1 MRASSTVIAVC
12 CLVFAAQAE
21 APRRALQG
29 STEQAADA
37 PGWNGRL
44 PEGVDPRALTGA
56 GSRIGLE
63 ADYGG
68 GYGYSSGYQGSG
80 YGFDAGPC
88 GWNAG
93 PALPGGSRS
102 AGSISGGTFRS
113 TVRCAD
119 GNPGLALRHRPAV
132 SRPRGLRLS
141 ALKSAV
147 VIGRRFASIQTRPPA
162 LES

>member
-1 MRASSTVIAVC
+1 MRGSSTVIAAC
-12 CLVFAAQAE
+12 CLVFATHAD
-21 APRRALQG
+21 APRRTLQG

-44 PEGVDPRALTGA
+44 PEGVDASALTGA

-68 GYGYSSGYQGSG
+68 GYGSGYRSGG

-102 AGSISGGTFRS
+102 VGSISGGTFRS

-119 GNPGLALRHRPAV
+119 GYPGLPLRDRSQRDWRYDVAPPYRGPEDYAY
-132 SRPRGLRLS
+132 PR
-141 ALKSAV
+141 
-147 VIGRRFASIQTRPPA
+147 
-162 LES
+162 